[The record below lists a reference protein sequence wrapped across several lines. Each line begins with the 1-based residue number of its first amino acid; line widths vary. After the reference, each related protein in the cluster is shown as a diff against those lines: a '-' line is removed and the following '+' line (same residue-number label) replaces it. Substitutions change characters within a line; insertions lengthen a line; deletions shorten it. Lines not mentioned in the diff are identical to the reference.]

1 MIDHGDEAAH
11 EAAQGHVHIERHSG
25 SKVGILNA
33 SGLNNVQ
40 AGRGAAASLA
50 VGLTGFLTSTQAHG
64 HEVDSDAL
72 FSYKPMGMAAQLTL
86 SAPST
91 APPVKAKVIIAVR

>member
-50 VGLTGFLTSTQAHG
+50 VGLTGFLTSTHAPG
-64 HEVDSDAL
+64 GVWAEPASIMCA
-72 FSYKPMGMAAQLTL
+72 PIM
-86 SAPST
+86 SASV
-91 APPVKAKVIIAVR
+91 APNKWLLATQNTVN